1 MTEKENK
8 RQLQID
14 LSEETADGTYSNF
27 TIVSHS
33 GAEFIID
40 FARITPGR
48 PKAKVK
54 SRVIMTPIHVKSLM
68 KTLQDNIEKYETHFG
83 KIPEGPKMN
92 SGFPEQMMI
101 KKDKLPN

>member
-8 RQLQID
+8 RQLQIEISD
-14 LSEETADGTYSNF
+14 DEADGKYSNF

-40 FARITPGR
+40 FAQITPGR

-54 SRVIMTPIHVKSLM
+54 SRIIMTPIHVKSLL
-68 KTLQDNIEKYETHFG
+68 KTLQDNVLKYESHFG
-83 KIPEGPKMN
+83 KIPEGN
-92 SGFPEQMMI
+92 NLAAGFPEQIMI